1 MESISTENSIIQVN
15 GDHGV
20 EDSSIVCSVLTHG
33 VCGVTGILGL
43 DRSAVPC
50 DPRVEHSRFKY
61 VELYP
66 KSTFYTVPQELQ
78 TVMRPRDTVP
88 SDCLVFIKHR
98 RIPTIRL
105 AYLQFIPTAGFET
118 FFGFF
123 PDLSVEHLAQSACI
137 PKSVGTKLTLRQPA
151 TYAVGVNNSD
161 NIVRLNNSALYT
173 EDTGEYEK
181 CLKIVT
187 QGSSQISLMMKNV
200 TSTMVRT
207 VEQSMTQCLT
217 SITKNR

>member
-20 EDSSIVCSVLTHG
+20 EDSAIVCSVLTHG
-33 VCGVTGILGL
+33 VCGVTGVLKL
-43 DRSAVPC
+43 DHLYPSTAYSMFE
-50 DPRVEHSRFKY
+50 RVN
-61 VELYP
+61 LYP